1 MIETNNYAL
10 SSEVRN
16 CFLSLLEKLS
26 SPNKKAVM
34 VNHLG
39 EFSQDLINSIASSIE
54 EQMIHA
60 GDQKKVIKRVFS
72 ILIEGLQHIRLNG
85 ERCEEGKQQAYIIL
99 LKNPSNYKL
108 SFGNLIQQEDIE
120 QIERFLT
127 KINGMNAAELKELYT
142 SILTEGDI
150 SIKGDARHGFL
161 TMRIKS
167 ENQLTYQMV
176 RFANG
181 TALLRIDAQIN
192 RI

>member
-1 MIETNNYAL
+1 
-10 SSEVRN
+10 
-16 CFLSLLEKLS
+16 
-26 SPNKKAVM
+26 
-34 VNHLG
+34 
-39 EFSQDLINSIASSIE
+39 
-54 EQMIHA
+54 
-60 GDQKKVIKRVFS
+60 
-72 ILIEGLQHIRLNG
+72 LNG

-150 SIKGDARHGFL
+150 SIKGGAGHGFL

-167 ENQLTYQMV
+167 ENQLTYQIV
-176 RFANG
+176 PFAYG
-181 TALLRIDAQIN
+181 TALLRIEAQIN